1 MSSIRRLV
9 TTISTIAL
17 AAILSL
23 GLVLPAQ
30 AATAGP
36 ATRGVLDSV
45 SAKAGAIKVV
55 GWAYDLRKPGV
66 SSSMDVVVDGRMGA
80 LPMADVAR
88 PDVDRVFHVTGNHG
102 FNLTIV
108 TTAGVHRVCV
118 IARPVAG
125 SGSTWKI
132 LGCRTV
138 TVPKA

>member
-17 AAILSL
+17 ATILSL
-23 GLVLPAQ
+23 GLALPAS

-45 SAKAGAIKVV
+45 TAKAGAIKVV
-55 GWAYDLRKPGV
+55 GWAYDLREPGA
-66 SSSMDVVVDGRMGA
+66 SSSMDVVVDGRMAA
-80 LPMADVAR
+80 LPMANVAR

-102 FNLTIV
+102 FNITIA
-108 TTAGVHRVCV
+108 TATGAHRVCV
-118 IARPVAG
+118 VARPVAG

-138 TVPKA
+138 TVPRA